1 MSSDTHTAHL
11 IFFLPGVCIKDCL
24 EVCHSPLGLRESKRD
39 IEVSVMAYSDLPDSI
54 QTVFGI
60 CTPHTVMAI
69 PTVREVI
76 SVYGPKGVLMVHFR
90 WF

>member
-1 MSSDTHTAHL
+1 
-11 IFFLPGVCIKDCL
+11 
-24 EVCHSPLGLRESKRD
+24 
-39 IEVSVMAYSDLPDSI
+39 MAYSDLPDSI

-69 PTVREVI
+69 PTVRAAI
-76 SVYGPKGVLMVHFR
+76 AVYGPKGELVVHFR